1 MTLYKLFHIER
12 KDGGY
17 LQKHCWYSNLNHNN
31 RIYPCFNI
39 STRFMVLPGSEFEV
53 LTWLWIWGPWGRS
66 SGHCPVGSECPILF
80 GFLLC
85 VKFSRTFS
93 SSHQL
98 CLYFLCH
105 NPTRWYFIHLLY
117 MFNFNFLPINGY
129 LVQIATSPSPSFL
142 SSFLKY
148 KSWTPPPPPW
158 CTYKLSSCSCGFSA
172 LSCFI
177 NLYKYVYVGYM

>member
-1 MTLYKLFHIER
+1 MEGTYKNTADIQISIITIVFSPALTSAPNSWS
-12 KDGGY
+12 Y
-17 LQKHCWYSNLNHNN
+17 LALNL
-31 RIYPCFNI
+31 R
-39 STRFMVLPGSEFEV
+39 SLPGSKFEV

-66 SGHCPVGSECPILF
+66 SSHCPVGSECPILF

-105 NPTRWYFIHLLY
+105 NPTKWYFIHLLY
-117 MFNFNFLPINGY
+117 MFNFNFLPIDGY

-142 SSFLKY
+142 SSFLKF
-148 KSWTPPPPPW
+148 KSWTPLPPPW

-177 NLYKYVYVGYM
+177 NLYKYVPVYVGYM